1 MSQLSAAVDPIL
13 ERYRSVVAKA
23 GAQENHILSKS
34 TLFHRLKEG
43 KEPLL
48 LPPPLAN
55 SYPWHEVVECDS
67 RHELFDEPYIWDVE
81 WATRKGV
88 LICQD
93 VWTVLSGLGT
103 REMMV
108 TYPGWQELGFVWRV
122 WGCTVPADE
131 TKATLVCWHRKDVP
145 RLNTLELVRA
155 ECDARASEWARWLDL
170 SAALNEAQL
179 LDLYMF
185 ENTNAGLSVRSR
197 LHLAAGRQQID
208 AHLKELQQRRSAGLP
223 GTPTCHEIAE
233 FSRREEANLLG
244 VDWKIIDGKLMRHTW
259 MMERFSP
266 AKIGP
271 EHYMVDY

>member
-1 MSQLSAAVDPIL
+1 MPQSSAAVDPIL

-23 GAQENHILSKS
+23 GAQENQILSKS

-55 SYPWHEVVECDS
+55 SYPWHEVVECDG
-67 RHELFDEPYIWDVE
+67 RHELFDEPYVWEVE
-81 WATRKGV
+81 WAQRNGV

-103 REMMV
+103 QELMV

-131 TKATLVCWHRKDVP
+131 TKASLVCWHRKDAQ
-145 RLNTLELVRA
+145 RLNTLQLVRA
-155 ECDARASEWARWLDL
+155 ECAARANEWARWLNL
-170 SAALNEAQL
+170 SSALEESQL

-185 ENTNAGLSVRSR
+185 EHSNAGLSARSR
-197 LHLAAGRQQID
+197 LHQAAGRLQIES
-208 AHLKELQQRRSAGLP
+208 HLKELQLRLSAGLP
-223 GTPTCHEIAE
+223 GTPTANEVADY
-233 FSRREEANLLG
+233 SRREESKLLG
-244 VDWKIIDGKLMRHTW
+244 ADWKIIDGKLMRQTW
-259 MMERFSP
+259 MMERISP
-266 AKIGP
+266 VKIGP
-271 EHYMVDY
+271 EHYMTDY